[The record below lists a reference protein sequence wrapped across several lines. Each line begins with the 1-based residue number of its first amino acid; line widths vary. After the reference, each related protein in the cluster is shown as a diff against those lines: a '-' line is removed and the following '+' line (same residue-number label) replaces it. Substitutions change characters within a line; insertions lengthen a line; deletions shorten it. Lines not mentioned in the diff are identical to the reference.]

1 LNEIIKRSLTGL
13 LFIAAV
19 IGSVYIH
26 LLAFGAVFL
35 FFSFFALKEFYQ
47 LNTPGI
53 NRSFVLSGLI
63 SGTGIFLLVLFHYVL
78 DPPLAL
84 ILLLIIL
91 MLVYI
96 PFVSFLSPAKP
107 LRNFSI
113 TYFGI
118 FYIILPFSLFFLLL
132 HTGQPPGTY
141 DPRLYTG
148 FFILLWS
155 FDTGAYV
162 SGRLLGRT
170 KMAPVISPGK
180 TWEGFF
186 GGTVIAAIACYFVSA
201 NFEIIMRP
209 DWYIILV
216 IIIVTG
222 TLGDLFESR
231 LKRKAGVKDS
241 GRILPG
247 HGGVLDRFDSV
258 FFSVPAVTLYYI
270 IRYIIESS

>member
-1 LNEIIKRSLTGL
+1 MNELLKRSLTGI

-26 LLAFGAVFL
+26 LLAFGLVFL
-35 FFSFFALKEFYQ
+35 FFSFFGLKEFFQ
-47 LNTPGI
+47 LNSPGM
-53 NRSFVLSGLI
+53 NRSSVVSALI
-63 SGTGIFLLVLFHYVL
+63 LGTGIFLLVLIHYLFGPFPVFFIL
-78 DPPLAL
+78 I
-84 ILLLIIL
+84 ILLLF
-91 MLVYI
+91 YI
-96 PFVSFLSPAKP
+96 PIVSIFAPGNTLVRNLSI
-107 LRNFSI
+107 S
-113 TYFGI
+113 YFGI
-118 FYIILPFSLFFLLL
+118 FYLILPFALLFVLL

-162 SGRLLGRT
+162 SGRLIGRN
-170 KMAPVISPGK
+170 KMAPLISPGK

-186 GGTVIAAIACYFVSA
+186 GGLLIAAIACYFVSVH
-201 NFEIIMRP
+201 FEVMTRL
-209 DWYIILV
+209 DWYIFLI

-231 LKRKAGVKDS
+231 LKRQAGVKDS
-241 GRILPG
+241 GNILPG

-258 FFSVPAVTLYYI
+258 FFSVPAVTAFYV
-270 IRYIIESS
+270 IRYIIDWS